1 MMRVS
6 VPERGLET
14 LFGNQDENLRFL
26 EETFKVRIRNH
37 GSDLLI
43 EGDERG
49 SALAGQ
55 VFEQLADL
63 MRDGYSVASADVRL
77 AADLLSRDGETRLR
91 DYLLKAAVRGGKR
104 VVVPRSLNQRAYLE
118 QIAKNDMVFGIGPAG
133 TGKTYL
139 AVAQAVA
146 CLLGKQVTRVILA
159 RPAVEAGEK
168 LGFLPGDLQ
177 QKVDPYLRPLYDA
190 LYDLLE
196 FEKVERL
203 FERNQIEVAPIAFMR
218 GRTLSD
224 AFVIIDE
231 AQNTTTEQMKMV
243 LTRIGLGS
251 KVVVTGDITQIDLPP
266 GRISGLVEAISVLSG
281 TEGIAFCYFDEKD
294 VVRHRLVQSIVK
306 AYERWGNGKPAG
318 R

>member
-1 MMRVS
+1 MTRVS

-14 LFGNQDENLRFL
+14 LFGTHDENLRFV
-26 EETFKVRIRNH
+26 EDTFKVRVKSQGNE
-37 GSDLLI
+37 LLI
-43 EGDERG
+43 EGDDGAATR
-49 SALAGQ
+49 AGQ
-55 VFEQLADL
+55 VFEQLAQ
-63 MRDGYSVASADVRL
+63 MMKDGYAVAAADVRL
-77 AADLLSRDGETRLR
+77 AAQLISRDPDTRIH
-91 DYLLKAAVRGGKR
+91 DYLMKSAVRGGKK

-118 QIAKNDMVFGIGPAG
+118 QIEKNDMVFGIGPAG

-139 AVAQAVA
+139 AMAQAVSY
-146 CLLGKQVTRVILA
+146 LTNKQVSRVILA

-190 LYDLLE
+190 LYDLIDY
-196 FEKVERL
+196 EKVERL

-231 AQNTTTEQMKMV
+231 AQNTTSEQMKMV

-251 KVVVTGDITQIDLPP
+251 KVVVTGDITQIDLPT

-281 TEGIAFCYFDEKD
+281 TEGVAFCYFDEKD
-294 VVRHRLVQSIVK
+294 VVRHRLVQSIIK
-306 AYERWGNGKPAG
+306 AYERWGGDKPAG

>member
-1 MMRVS
+1 V
-6 VPERGLET
+6 VPFEDNRHLNRLLGEYDGHLA
-14 LFGNQDENLRFL
+14 LL
-26 EETFKVRIRNH
+26 EERLGIEAQAHGNVVTLTGATGAVETARDVLEKLYARIRQ
-37 GSDLLI
+37 GEDI
-43 EGDERG
+43 GPGDVDGVLRHATDDAARG
-49 SALAGQ
+49 DGLAQ
-55 VFEQLADL
+55 I
-63 MRDGYSVASADVRL
+63 R
-77 AADLLSRDGETRLR
+77 TRR
-91 DYLLKAAVRGGKR
+91 R
-104 VVVPRSLNQRAYLE
+104 VVTARTPNQSVYIQALE
-118 QIAKNDMVFGIGPAG
+118 RVDLVFGLGPAG

-139 AVAQAVA
+139 AVAFAAQ
-146 CLLGKQVTRVILA
+146 CLERGMVDRIVLS
-159 RPAVEAGEK
+159 RPAVEAGER
-168 LGFLPGDLQ
+168 LGFLPGDLRE
-177 QKVDPYLRPLYDA
+177 KVDPYLRPLYDS

-266 GRISGLVEAISVLSG
+266 GRVSGLVEAISVLSG
-281 TEGIAFCYFDEKD
+281 TEGIAFCYFDDKD
-294 VVRHRLVQSIVK
+294 VVRHKLVQSIVK
-306 AYERWGNGKPAG
+306 AYERWTNGQGKG